1 MAKKPEIILLSDSS
15 EAVSASSD
23 HVNAGA
29 IENGNEGSSKPPSG
43 SKEMYRPWVA
53 PKIAE
58 MFRTRSVPKSV
69 IEWYGYASVADYHAD
84 ADYWDNWQP
93 EDEDELE
100 DSQWSLEF
108 YEDYVPKKKVKSPG
122 PIAVLGLQNKVTWMD
137 MVKKM
142 GIRGA
147 GITGKGKGK
156 VDGKII
162 ADVIDRQSSGCW
174 TTKSVIKPTG
184 NPEDISRETTRLAA
198 NQAKLA

>member
-1 MAKKPEIILLSDSS
+1 WYGY
-15 EAVSASSD
+15 AS
-23 HVNAGA
+23 
-29 IENGNEGSSKPPSG
+29 
-43 SKEMYRPWVA
+43 VA

-93 EDEDELE
+93 EDEDE
-100 DSQWSLEF
+100 
-108 YEDYVPKKKVKSPG
+108 DYVPKKKVKSPG

-147 GITGKGKGK
+147 GITRKGKGK
-156 VDGKII
+156 V
-162 ADVIDRQSSGCW
+162 
-174 TTKSVIKPTG
+174 
-184 NPEDISRETTRLAA
+184 
-198 NQAKLA
+198 